1 MDNFET
7 NFQLKALVIEK
18 LKEVDNCENYAK
30 GEYESCLLMDIR
42 EQLIDIIK
50 CIPPWFTD
58 SYDQVENQNI
68 YFLDSSLSQCGPF
81 NLTEEAKAA
90 IFVLLFDISA
100 DISRRYLQLIS
111 LFEACYEDDGKYG
124 GNKVKEVRNL

>member
-7 NFQLKALVIEK
+7 NFQLKALVNEK
-18 LKEVDNCENYAK
+18 IKEVDNCENYAK

-58 SYDQVENQNI
+58 SYDQVKNQNI
-68 YFLDSSLSQCGPF
+68 
-81 NLTEEAKAA
+81 
-90 IFVLLFDISA
+90 
-100 DISRRYLQLIS
+100 
-111 LFEACYEDDGKYG
+111 
-124 GNKVKEVRNL
+124 